1 MYNESVQAVIK
12 TRKDG
17 ALFSENKHAVYE
29 DYARVICFIGTWN
42 KLGKNLEYEETTA
55 EIIPKP
61 VKIFRNKIKIPISG
75 FLLHS
80 LNKDAILDLEE
91 KESNYHWLKA
101 VEGDSHGK
109 KRRIS
114 KSVTH
119 MAG

>member
-1 MYNESVQAVIK
+1 MKIMQ
-12 TRKDG
+12 G
-17 ALFSENKHAVYE
+17 LFVLLE
-29 DYARVICFIGTWN
+29 
-42 KLGKNLEYEETTA
+42 LGKNLEYEETTA

>member
-1 MYNESVQAVIK
+1 MCAGFSTRFFSGCKKSSMRGMSVRES
-12 TRKDG
+12 
-17 ALFSENKHAVYE
+17 
-29 DYARVICFIGTWN
+29 RVICFIGAWN